1 MSKIW
6 SFMIIISIVIAFITG
21 NIEVI
26 ISSIMSSCKSGVE
39 NVIGIVG
46 MMCFWNGIF
55 NVFEKTSAIKT
66 FSNFFSKLIIK
77 LFNKKEL
84 NEKAL
89 EYMSL
94 NISSNI
100 IGVGNAS
107 TINGIKAMEAMQE
120 LNVKKERPNNNMTT
134 FVLINTA
141 SIQLIPTSMIALR
154 TMYDSQNP
162 TSIVIPIWI
171 VTAISLIFG
180 LVSIKILNKR
190 MK

>member
-1 MSKIW
+1 
-6 SFMIIISIVIAFITG
+6 MIIISIVIAFITG

-154 TMYDSQNP
+154 TMYGSQNP

>member
-154 TMYDSQNP
+154 TMYGSQNP